1 MISYAEIA
9 HTVGYYYPAK
19 TLVTLGF
26 TLIGIGFGDIED
38 GLVIQ
43 VLSSKMY
50 PGKVLTY
57 RYHRCHQEK
66 TIVLELSPET
76 LLGGGYIGQVTSSKS
91 IKASSHSLL

>member
-9 HTVGYYYPAK
+9 HTVGHYYPAK
-19 TLVTLGF
+19 MLVTLGF
-26 TLIGIGFGDIED
+26 TLVGISSSVIED

-50 PGKVLTY
+50 LGNVLTY

-76 LLGGGYIGQVTSSKS
+76 FVGEEHLRQVTSSKS
-91 IKASSHSLL
+91 VKASSHSLL